1 MKRCVIIGGAPIED
15 YAVCRAELDPED
27 FIICCDSG
35 LKHREALGVTP
46 DLVVGDFDSHPAP
59 RLDTETI
66 TLPRAKDDTDTI
78 YALRTALKQGFETFL
93 LLGVTG
99 RRLDHTMANL
109 STLLWLESQGKQ
121 GVILDNWSR
130 ITVVTPGK
138 PGFVEDNWPYFSLLA
153 LEGTARGVTIENAAF
168 PLEQG
173 EIGCEYQY
181 AVSNEPLPGGSRIT
195 VEQGRLIL
203 MKIREG

>member
-1 MKRCVIIGGAPIED
+1 
-15 YAVCRAELDPED
+15 
-27 FIICCDSG
+27 
-35 LKHREALGVTP
+35 
-46 DLVVGDFDSHPAP
+46 
-59 RLDTETI
+59 
-66 TLPRAKDDTDTI
+66 
-78 YALRTALKQGFETFL
+78 
-93 LLGVTG
+93 
-99 RRLDHTMANL
+99 MANL

-121 GVILDNWSR
+121 GVILDDWSQ
-130 ITVVTPGK
+130 ITVVTPGN
-138 PGFVEDNWPYFSLLA
+138 PGAVSEDWPYFSLLA